1 MKSSLEE
8 EHGFLPKA
16 EPGML
21 LVPSVRVCVLGQ
33 RLGQRLGHVSRRACG
48 HSPSSYWLRSLG
60 RSLDLGFLICKKG
73 SFHLIE

>member
-21 LVPSVRVCVLGQ
+21 LVPSVRVCV
-33 RLGQRLGHVSRRACG
+33 LGQRLGHVSRRACG